1 MRSTSCAVQDSDIS
15 GSAERRKLMVNRK
28 HVPIALC
35 LLAAVLVF
43 SAGGLSP
50 AHAVMSPQEYWKK
63 GLAYADNRLY
73 LDAVDSFTR
82 AIRTNKGEISI
93 EDVAKIFNSRGL
105 AFQGLNEPDKAI
117 DDFSNAIS
125 LDEKNPEF
133 YMNRGLAQG
142 NQRLY
147 ERAVEDFS
155 AVIKLNPRSAPA
167 YANRAKAFLDAGNYD
182 RAIAD
187 YQKFLEMEP
196 GNILAWYHL
205 GLAYKNNQQEEKAL
219 DAFGKLLDAEP
230 KHAGAAYQKAG
241 IFSRLGKIDSA
252 CVWLETAVENGF
264 RDWSTLK
271 NDTNFDN
278 IRRTDC
284 YRKLMAGK

>member
-1 MRSTSCAVQDSDIS
+1 M
-15 GSAERRKLMVNRK
+15 
-28 HVPIALC
+28 PIVF
-35 LLAAVLVF
+35 LLAAVLIF
-43 SAGGLSP
+43 LAGSVSP
-50 AHAVMSPQEYWKK
+50 AFAVMSPQEYWKK
-63 GLAYADNRLY
+63 GQEYADNKLY

-105 AFQGLNEPDKAI
+105 AYQGLNEQDKAI

-142 NQRLY
+142 SQRQY

-155 AVIKLNPRSAPA
+155 AVIKLNPQNAAA
-167 YANRAKAFLDAGNYD
+167 YANRAKAFLDAGNND

-205 GLAYKNNQQEEKAL
+205 GLAYKNKRQDGKAL

-230 KHAGAAYQKAG
+230 KHAAAAYQKAG
-241 IFSRLGKIDSA
+241 IFSRMGKIDSA
-252 CVWLETAVENGF
+252 CVWLETAAESGF

-271 NDTNFDN
+271 NDPDFDN
-278 IRRTDC
+278 IRKTDC

>member
-1 MRSTSCAVQDSDIS
+1 MAHRTYIPI
-15 GSAERRKLMVNRK
+15 MVF
-28 HVPIALC
+28 LF
-35 LLAAVLVF
+35 AAVLSFAAGSVSPVF
-43 SAGGLSP
+43 
-50 AHAVMSPQEYWKK
+50 AVMSPQEYWKK
-63 GLAYADNRLY
+63 GLEYADHKLY

-82 AIRTNKGEISI
+82 AIRTNKGEIGI

-105 AFQGLNEPDKAI
+105 AYQGLNEQDKAI
-117 DDFSNAIS
+117 DDFSNAIN

-133 YMNRGLAQG
+133 YLNRGLAYG
-142 NQRLY
+142 NERQY
-147 ERAVEDFS
+147 ERALEDFS
-155 AVIKLNPRSAPA
+155 AAIKLNPKNAAA
-167 YANRAKAFLDAGNYD
+167 YANRAKAFLDVGNND

-187 YQKFLEMEP
+187 YRTFLEMEP
-196 GNILAWYHL
+196 RNILAWYHL
-205 GLAYKNNQQEEKAL
+205 GLAYKNTHQDGKAL

-230 KHAGAAYQKAG
+230 KHAAAAYQKAG
-241 IFSRLGKIDSA
+241 IFSRMGKIDSA

-271 NDTNFDN
+271 NDSDFDS